1 MVPIAPWLRALNAV
15 GTVAQAT
22 RAFRG
27 MRESAKSADAA
38 AAPDASDLERGLAN
52 VVVAALKEAFDRDRA
67 RFEVE
72 REESGTR
79 SGPRPSRPWRADR
92 LRQAGAQTL
101 IQIRLL
107 AVLGVVVWV
116 ASVIAAG
123 FSSPLTLGA
132 KWLLGGGWLALS
144 GAMASAFIAHQRFTA
159 WLAMDPTPPDPSSP
173 SSPPGLPDIPAH
185 TSASLARARWLRPD
199 RGERPRR
206 DLVPSP
212 S

>member
-22 RAFRG
+22 RAFRS
-27 MRESAKSADAA
+27 MRESAKTADTNVAA
-38 AAPDASDLERGLAN
+38 DASDLERGLAN

-72 REESGTR
+72 REERDSVR
-79 SGPRPSRPWRADR
+79 AQAEQALRADR

-116 ASVIAAG
+116 ASLVGAG
-123 FSSPLTLGA
+123 FSSPLAPGA
-132 KWLLGGGWLALS
+132 KWLLGAGWLALS
-144 GAMASAFIAHQRFTA
+144 GAMASAFIAHQRFTS
-159 WLAMDPTPPDPSSP
+159 WLATDPTPPDPSVS

-185 TSASLARARWLRPD
+185 TALPWLVLGGFVLTAASVLA
-199 RGERPRR
+199 GI
-206 DLVPSP
+206 
-212 S
+212 